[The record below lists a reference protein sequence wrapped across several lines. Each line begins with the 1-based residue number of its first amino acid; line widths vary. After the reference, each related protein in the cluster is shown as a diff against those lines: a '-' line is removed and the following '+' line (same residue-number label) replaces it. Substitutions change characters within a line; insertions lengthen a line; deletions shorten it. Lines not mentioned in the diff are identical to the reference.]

1 MNESLPEK
9 PNPEDKNHRAP
20 GRVGEDEFPLPEVV
34 KPGAARAESQA
45 VSQDQARVEKEKRE
59 LEDLIQPML
68 MWGVIISSALMLL
81 GLLLGLIQGA
91 PVPESVPPFGQ
102 ILPMAVAFRPAGIM
116 ALGLLVL
123 IATPILRVAGSVLA
137 FIYERDWRYALVT
150 FVVFLIVLTSILL
163 GRG

>member
-9 PNPEDKNHRAP
+9 PNLEDKNHRAP
-20 GRVGEDEFPLPEVV
+20 GHVGEDEFPLPEAV
-34 KPGAARAESQA
+34 KPGATSTVQPLSAEQS
-45 VSQDQARVEKEKRE
+45 RVEKEKRE